1 MKKIFSKFEKNEK
14 LENATTRESTN
25 YIGKTFVVGRAT
37 VTVEDIL
44 AEGGFAMVFLAK
56 STNGSRYAL
65 KRMYVNN
72 DYDLNV
78 AKREIQIASNLNGHK
93 NIIGY
98 IDSSISHTANGVYE
112 VLLLMPFCKNHMLA
126 MMNARL
132 QSGFTESEILQIFCD
147 MCEAVSRLHHCQTPI
162 IHRDIK
168 VENILQNDAG
178 NYVLCDFGSA
188 TAKILNPNVQGVTA
202 VEEEIKKYTT
212 LSYRAPEMVDLY
224 TGRNITTKAD
234 IWALGCCLYK
244 MCFFALPFGESTLAI
259 QSGNFVIPDN
269 SKYSRG
275 LHKLIRYML
284 EPDMEKRPNIYQ
296 VSQIAFTLAGRDN
309 PVQNLHKLPAP
320 SLENLPDPQ
329 FEADQKRNS
338 AAQATVKTPK
348 AATVLAP
355 ESGTSVAPR
364 QRPKASASHAAAAA
378 APGQLP
384 IALPPSPS
392 PRNTLSSPIPAA
404 AASSAIAEAA
414 NEGGGF
420 TAQFSTAF
428 PSSGVAAEE
437 VGVVGGGGMQQ
448 QQKANTGGGKV
459 DAKVE
464 HLDSLFQTNYPD
476 PFRESA
482 AALPEGA
489 NPPGSCESLPPVST
503 SNQDVMGPLVG
514 TPTKPPQMLVT
525 PKVGHR
531 RNMSDTSAF
540 NKVYAS
546 ETSQF
551 LAPFD
556 PSGKSRQDST
566 SPIAA
571 GVNFSSEQ
579 NMHFTSNVTTTAT
592 TTTIRQHPTDL
603 SLSSPITEKGKC
615 EKITRNVATWNPF
628 EDSFS
633 QMSEDHIFGAE
644 FDKIRHQGSQSSLN
658 NQVKTPPG
666 NPAVAV
672 PSAASSGSGPIERMN
687 SEEKCMS
694 EDDPFGS
701 APFSLPVV
709 LREKAKAVAA
719 TTKKSGARAK
729 RWTLQS
735 DVQTSPSEI
744 KTSLLMM
751 DTESGED
758 EAALRPRENGGD
770 EDSDN
775 EDSLLAEKTFNRTP
789 LQDRTK
795 YEKLKSNYVTSDD
808 SDTEFSAAGGGET
821 VKRISFKQIVAGNI
835 QEKLV
840 NVYQKVDKSH
850 LGKVP
855 IVRKIVVK
863 TKKKEKEGGQRGG
876 DGQGRADGGD
886 DDDKD
891 SIGSASDLRA
901 DEMLDE
907 FDVKMPPNVAN
918 RVRGQELEDGI
929 SESIKTCGSS
939 AYHAEC
945 ESVTTHEDDV
955 SRIVSARKKIIKK
968 RRELHPSESDQLSPP
983 DEEEDDNIHKYGDRP
998 LLLDDELDYDSENPD
1013 DPTSPEGEENEE
1025 KPPVAAAAA
1034 VVEEVDVFALAPFK
1048 PPPAVTKRKLPTK
1061 RNLFPKYSPSIVT
1074 PETIPEDDFLH
1085 LNAPMKTKMITSTPL
1100 KPTLDEFN
1108 EVSFN
1113 PGTAT
1118 IQSASNY
1125 GVVTVLN
1132 SAPPQPSKQ
1141 EIPAPPAAAVAAKPP
1156 KDLFGSEPFPE
1167 SLKSV
1172 VHVETNNNQPNA
1184 LVTINNTIVVNRP
1197 TVQQSD
1203 TLQRFP
1209 ERQSFVPP
1217 PKHLDTLLPIADNE
1231 YVKFSSDDG
1240 QNLEECELETGI
1252 AKSKSEKK
1260 SSKFPYLKEKSKSK
1274 STEKVKKTKET
1285 SGKSTKKGSMA
1296 EDSVGTSAFNYQS
1309 LKRGVKSG
1317 FSNMSFEDFPSDQEV
1332 EQGGGARS
1340 STTPFEVVRNEK
1352 MILEAEKKFGS
1363 LKRRTHPFS

>member
-14 LENATTRESTN
+14 LENVTTKESSN

-44 AEGGFAMVFLAK
+44 AEGGFAMVFLVK
-56 STNGSRYAL
+56 SNSGSARYAL

-98 IDSSISHTANGVYE
+98 IDSSISHTGNGVYE

-132 QSGFTESEILQIFCD
+132 QSGFTESEVLQIFCD
-147 MCEAVSRLHHCQTPI
+147 ICEAMSRLHHCQTPI

-224 TGRNITTKAD
+224 AGRNITTKAD

-296 VSQIAFTLAGRDN
+296 VSQIAFALSGKDN
-309 PVQNLHKLPAP
+309 PVQNLHKLSAP
-320 SLENLPDPQ
+320 SLETLPDPQ
-329 FEADQKRNS
+329 FEADQKRS
-338 AAQATVKTPK
+338 STAQAAAKTPK
-348 AATVLAP
+348 ATSTMAP

-364 QRPKASASHAAAAA
+364 QRPKASASHSA

-392 PRNTLSSPIPAA
+392 PRNTLSSPIPPGDT
-404 AASSAIAEAA
+404 SET
-414 NEGGGF
+414 F
-420 TAQFSTAF
+420 TAQFNTAF
-428 PSSGVAAEE
+428 PQNDEC
-437 VGVVGGGGMQQ
+437 GMQQ
-448 QQKANTGGGKV
+448 QQQRAHTGGKV
-459 DAKVE
+459 DTKTE

-476 PFRESA
+476 PFREA
-482 AALPEGA
+482 AAA
-489 NPPGSCESLPPVST
+489 ATTTDATNPPGSCESLPST
-503 SNQDVMGPLVG
+503 SKQDVMGPLVG

-556 PSGKSRQDST
+556 TSGKTRQDST

-579 NMHFTSNVTTTAT
+579 NMHFTSTVTTT
-592 TTTIRQHPTDL
+592 RQHPTEL
-603 SLSSPITEKGKC
+603 SLSSPITEKGKLVGC
-615 EKITRNVATWNPF
+615 KKVTKNMATWNPF

-658 NQVKTPPG
+658 NQVRTPPG
-666 NPAVAV
+666 NPVTPA
-672 PSAASSGSGPIERMN
+672 SGSGPIERMN
-687 SEEKCMS
+687 SEEKS
-694 EDDPFGS
+694 TDDDPFGS

-735 DVQTSPSEI
+735 DVQTSPNEI

-751 DTESGED
+751 DTESGE
-758 EAALRPRENGGD
+758 EAHRENGD
-770 EDSDN
+770 DNSDN
-775 EDSLLAEKTFNRTP
+775 EDNLLPEKTFNRTP

-808 SDTEFSAAGGGET
+808 SDTEFSGGGGTEST
-821 VKRISFKQIVAGNI
+821 KRISFKQIVAGNI

-863 TKKKEKEGGQRGG
+863 TKKKEKEPRTG
-876 DGQGRADGGD
+876 DGGREDGE

-901 DEMLDE
+901 DEMIDE
-907 FDVKMPPNVAN
+907 FEMKSAPVAN
-918 RVRGQELEDGI
+918 RIRELEDGI

-945 ESVTTHEDDV
+945 ESVTTHEDDK

-968 RRELHPSESDQLSPP
+968 RRDIHPPDADQLSPP

-998 LLLDDELDYDSENPD
+998 LLLDDELDYDSENAD
-1013 DPTSPEGEENEE
+1013 DVSPHEE
-1025 KPPVAAAAA
+1025 K
-1034 VVEEVDVFALAPFK
+1034 VEESEEIDVFALAPFK
-1048 PPPAVTKRKLPTK
+1048 APPAVAKRKLPTK
-1061 RNLFPKYSPSIVT
+1061 RNLFPKFSPVT

-1085 LNAPMKTKMITSTPL
+1085 LNAPMKTMNVTSTPL
-1100 KPTLDEFN
+1100 KLDQFN

-1113 PGTAT
+1113 PGTGS
-1118 IQSASNY
+1118 IQSSSNY

-1132 SAPPQPSKQ
+1132 SIPPPQPV
-1141 EIPAPPAAAVAAKPP
+1141 PGVAAHPQ

-1172 VHVETNNNQPNA
+1172 VHIETNNNQPNS
-1184 LVTINNTIVVNRP
+1184 LITINNSIVVNRCEP
-1197 TVQQSD
+1197 V
-1203 TLQRFP
+1203 QRFP
-1209 ERQSFVPP
+1209 ARPVEVPHSFAAP
-1217 PKHLDTLLPIADNE
+1217 PKILDTLLPIADNE
-1231 YVKFSSDDG
+1231 YVKFSSDEG

-1260 SSKFPYLKEKSKSK
+1260 SSKFPYLKEKSKTK
-1274 STEKVKKTKET
+1274 SMEKPKKAKET
-1285 SGKSTKKGSMA
+1285 SGKSTKKGSVA
-1296 EDSVGTSAFNYQS
+1296 EDTVGTSAFNYQS

-1317 FSNMSFEDFPSDQEV
+1317 FSNMSFEYFPSDHET
-1332 EQGGGARS
+1332 EPSGARS

>member
-14 LENATTRESTN
+14 LESVTNRESSN
-25 YIGKTFVVGRAT
+25 YIGKAFTVGRST

-44 AEGGFAMVFLAK
+44 AEGGFAMVFLVK
-56 STNGSRYAL
+56 SNNGSARYAL

-98 IDSSISHTANGVYE
+98 IDSSISHTGNGVYE

-132 QSGFTESEILQIFCD
+132 QSGFTEPEVLQIFCD
-147 MCEAVSRLHHCQTPI
+147 ICEAVSRLHHCQTPI

-168 VENILQNDAG
+168 VENILLSDSG
-178 NYVLCDFGSA
+178 SYVLCDFGSA

-244 MCFFALPFGESTLAI
+244 MCFFTLPFGESTLAI

-275 LHKLIRYML
+275 LHRLIRYML

-296 VSQIAFTLAGRDN
+296 VSQIAFGLAGREN

-320 SLENLPDPQ
+320 SLDSLPEPQ
-329 FEADQKRNS
+329 FEADQKRS
-338 AAQATVKTPK
+338 AAVQGAPKTPK
-348 AATVLAP
+348 STSVLVP

-364 QRPKASASHAAAAA
+364 QRPKASASHAA

-392 PRNTLSSPIPAA
+392 PRNTLSSPVPTT
-404 AASSAIAEAA
+404 EAP
-414 NEGGGF
+414 NEAF
-420 TAQFSTAF
+420 TAQFSAAF
-428 PSSGVAAEE
+428 PQNDEVA
-437 VGVVGGGGMQQ
+437 VPRS
-448 QQKANTGGGKV
+448 NTGGKG
-459 DAKVE
+459 AKAE

-476 PFRESA
+476 PFRESGGESA
-482 AALPEGA
+482 GPPPTAGA
-489 NPPGSCESLPPVST
+489 SCESLPTT
-503 SNQDVMGPLVG
+503 SQDVMGPLVG

-556 PSGKSRQDST
+556 TSGKNRQDST
-566 SPIAA
+566 SPIATV

-579 NMHFTSNVTTTAT
+579 NMHFTANVAT
-592 TTTIRQHPTDL
+592 TTTKQHPTDL
-603 SLSSPITEKGKC
+603 NLSSPITEKVKQVGS
-615 EKITRNVATWNPF
+615 EKIVKNMAAWNPF

-666 NPAVAV
+666 QNNPVTV
-672 PSAASSGSGPIERMN
+672 ASSGSGAISRVE
-687 SEEKCMS
+687 SEEKGGMD
-694 EDDPFGS
+694 DDPFGS
-701 APFSLPVV
+701 APFSLPVA

-719 TTKKSGARAK
+719 STKKSGARAK

-735 DVQTSPSEI
+735 DVQASPSEI
-744 KTSLLMM
+744 RASLL
-751 DTESGED
+751 DTEE
-758 EAALRPRENGGD
+758 EASLRRDENGD
-770 EDSDN
+770 EESDN
-775 EDSLLAEKTFNRTP
+775 GETDKSFNRTP

-808 SDTEFSAAGGGET
+808 SDTEFAGGES

-855 IVRKIVVK
+855 IVRKLKGAKKVK
-863 TKKKEKEGGQRGG
+863 GKEAGAKETDVGRTG
-876 DGQGRADGGD
+876 DGE

-891 SIGSASDLRA
+891 SIGSASDLR
-901 DEMLDE
+901 DDMIDE
-907 FDVKMPPNVAN
+907 FETKIAPDVRN
-918 RVRGQELEDGI
+918 RIRGLDDAI

-955 SRIVSARKKIIKK
+955 SRVVSARRKIVKK
-968 RRELHPSESDQLSPP
+968 RRELHPEADQLSPP
-983 DEEEDDNIHKYGDRP
+983 EEEDDNIHKYGDKP
-998 LLLDDELDYDSENPD
+998 LLLDDELDYDSENVD
-1013 DPTSPEGEENEE
+1013 EASPEVAEAEKTADEE
-1025 KPPVAAAAA
+1025 
-1034 VVEEVDVFALAPFK
+1034 DVFAMAPFK
-1048 PPPAVTKRKLPTK
+1048 LPLKSKLPTK
-1061 RNLFPKYSPSIVT
+1061 RNLFPKYTPS
-1074 PETIPEDDFLH
+1074 ETIPEDDFLR

-1100 KPTLDEFN
+1100 KALDQFN

-1113 PGTAT
+1113 PGTAA
-1118 IQSASNY
+1118 IQSVSNY

-1132 SAPPQPSKQ
+1132 SAPPVQ
-1141 EIPAPPAAAVAAKPP
+1141 EAPQVPK

-1172 VHVETNNNQPNA
+1172 VHIEANNNQPSS
-1184 LVTINNTIVVNRP
+1184 LVTVNNVVVTRADP
-1197 TVQQSD
+1197 V
-1203 TLQRFP
+1203 QRFP
-1209 ERQSFVPP
+1209 SRPVDSFPP
-1217 PKHLDTLLPIADNE
+1217 PKMMDTMLPIADNE

-1240 QNLEECELETGI
+1240 QNLEECELETGM

-1260 SSKFPYLKEKSKSK
+1260 SSKFPYLKDKTKAK
-1274 STEKVKKTKET
+1274 STEKIKKNKET
-1285 SGKSTKKGSMA
+1285 SKKASLADEGS
-1296 EDSVGTSAFNYQS
+1296 SAFNYQS

-1317 FSNMSFEDFPSDQEV
+1317 FSNMSFEDFPSDQEI
-1332 EQGGGARS
+1332 EGAAKC
-1340 STTPFEVVRNEK
+1340 TPFEVVRNEK

-1363 LKRRTHPFS
+1363 LKRRPHPFS